1 MLQVGRKW
9 LGSKQYCFFFA
20 TWYDRSQRAVIIEA
34 IGLVDLCG
42 QYLFWARA
50 SIHWGICVCVCVCGP
65 FDSPHVVQ
73 GMVWFTFS
81 FPHMRGGSQHIL
93 WKETFLNAAVC
104 TFFLSNV
111 YFGADGGI
119 EGLASSNF
127 HPILWKLFIY
137 YVLQTLY
144 ENSLTG
150 FIYVPKKGRSVYSMR
165 SKPCT

>member
-1 MLQVGRKW
+1 MVNTFSW
-9 LGSKQYCFFFA
+9 LGLPF
-20 TWYDRSQRAVIIEA
+20 IEW
-34 IGLVDLCG
+34 
-42 QYLFWARA
+42 F
-50 SIHWGICVCVCVCGP
+50 VCVCGP
-65 FDSPHVVQ
+65 FDSPHVVD

-93 WKETFLNAAVC
+93 WNQTFLNAAVC
-104 TFFLSNV
+104 TCFLSNV
-111 YFGADGGI
+111 YFGAGGGI

-150 FIYVPKKGRSVYSMR
+150 FSYVPRKGRSVYSMR
-165 SKPCT
+165 SKSSHPSDSLFCFGKKKAEPFYSMRSQPCT